1 MLELYI
7 LNRHFNNR
15 AISQVIA
22 ALLLIAIAV
31 AAAILV
37 YVFSIGLLGSLQGGG
52 GQQVKQQL
60 IVEAYNWIP
69 IGAVTLTI
77 RNVGTADL
85 TVADAFVG
93 GIKSIM
99 STGTPPCTVGSLPNS
114 YAVPVQS
121 SCVLIVTPPASP
133 PPTITSGVAYV
144 IKLVTADG
152 AVFSYSAI
160 AGQAS

>member
-1 MLELYI
+1 MYI

-52 GQQVKQQL
+52 GQQTKQQL
-60 IVEAYNWIP
+60 IAEAYNWL
-69 IGAVTLTI
+69 TLDDSHPALTV
-77 RNVGTADL
+77 RNVGTANMV
-85 TVADAFVG
+85 VADVFVNGLTTSFTIDPG
-93 GIKSIM
+93 GTGCDSP
-99 STGTPPCTVGSLPNS
+99 TGT
-114 YAVPVQS
+114 VPVQT
-121 SCVLIVTPPASP
+121 SCLLTVTGD
-133 PPTITSGVAYV
+133 PTVTNGVAYT
-144 IKLVTADG
+144 IKVVTADG